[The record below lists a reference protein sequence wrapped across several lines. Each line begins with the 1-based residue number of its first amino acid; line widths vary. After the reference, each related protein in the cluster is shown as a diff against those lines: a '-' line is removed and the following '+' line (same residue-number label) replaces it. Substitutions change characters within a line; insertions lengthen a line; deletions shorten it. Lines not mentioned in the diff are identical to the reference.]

1 MNDSDI
7 FIHTPHELTA
17 ASMLTGTIEM
27 HHHDNAVCDKE
38 DFQEGSATISG
49 DIGLQD
55 APVTVVEPDAWP
67 GAVASNEDAQEEKPN
82 SDGIVNPQDD
92 SLVRPASLTE
102 ADSSPLSLVSPLA
115 SAATRTEEEDHE
127 DVAAGS
133 PPRRVSSTA
142 SANSTTSDIIKL
154 TEDDGAVSDVAQDH
168 RRASISSV
176 DSSTDFHA
184 CRRDSCGSSYSMDK
198 KDSIW
203 TR

>member
-49 DIGLQD
+49 DVGLQD
-55 APVTVVEPDAWP
+55 A
-67 GAVASNEDAQEEKPN
+67 AVASNEDAQEEKPN

-115 SAATRTEEEDHE
+115 SAQLATRTEEEDHE

-184 CRRDSCGSSYSMDK
+184 CRRDSYGSSYSIDK

>member
-1 MNDSDI
+1 MNDSDN

-49 DIGLQD
+49 DVGLQD
-55 APVTVVEPDAWP
+55 AAVTVVEPDAWP

-92 SLVRPASLTE
+92 SSLTE
-102 ADSSPLSLVSPLA
+102 ADSSPLNLVSPLA
-115 SAATRTEEEDHE
+115 SAQLATRTEEEDHE

-142 SANSTTSDIIKL
+142 SVNSTTSDIIKL
-154 TEDDGAVSDVAQDH
+154 TEDDGAVSEVAQDH

-184 CRRDSCGSSYSMDK
+184 CRRDSYGTTSSYSMDK